1 MYSGNKNKT
10 AVTDDQSAALLIRGQ
25 NLDVPPCGTVHN
37 WRVESSLAH
46 ETRESC
52 NGHCQATCRRDKRTG
67 LLIAFDAEGQKPRTY
82 REFIAG
88 VNATVPIDPTPLGEI
103 W

>member
-1 MYSGNKNKT
+1 MYSGNRSKT
-10 AVTDDQSAALLIRGQ
+10 VVTDDQLAAFDPRGDLSA
-25 NLDVPPCGTVHN
+25 TVHN

-67 LLIAFDAEGQKPRTY
+67 LLTAFDAEGQKPRTY

-88 VNATVPIDPTPLGEI
+88 VNVAVPIDSTPLGEI

>member
-1 MYSGNKNKT
+1 MYSGNKGKVV
-10 AVTDDQSAALLIRGQ
+10 ATDDRLTYSGGSGQ
-25 NLDVPPCGTVHN
+25 HLTVHN
-37 WRVESSLAH
+37 WRIESGLAH

-67 LLIAFDAEGQKPRTY
+67 LLIAFDAEGQRPRQDAY
-82 REFIAG
+82 WSS
-88 VNATVPIDPTPLGEI
+88 ATRSELQGESGTVQDFTPLGEI